1 MAFSIAHWQ
10 KFYTK
15 WMEQAIKLMIG
26 FKAYIRSAQIK
37 RCCTYLYKLLISTW
51 KEKCFVHLSA
61 LFQSSS
67 SSLHEGFYQ
76 GLRIF
81 SGWSLALVENPPVN
95 NSWHKAHF
103 KSYWVLS
110 LFVQIPFSF
119 VLLSQLPYIVV
130 TFSVT
135 TETVHIISNKSI
147 YTVLSNLVMIVILC
161 RITESSKRYCYKAVI
176 TEIEWNS

>member
-15 WMEQAIKLMIG
+15 WMEQATKLMIG

-81 SGWSLALVENPPVN
+81 SCWSLALVENPPVN

-110 LFVQIPFSF
+110 LFVF
-119 VLLSQLPYIVV
+119 LSQLPYIVV
-130 TFSVT
+130 TFNVT

-147 YTVLSNLVMIVILC
+147 TIKSSNDSNIV
-161 RITESSKRYCYKAVI
+161 
-176 TEIEWNS
+176 